1 MYLACHPNTAL
12 FCSVTSCMFYEFFEE
27 SKHAL
32 FNVVSKDHTA
42 IHLRNT
48 TLIEKYNYSKSQLES
63 LAVDCTPFNGGECSI
78 DSKFT
83 YLFFVICL
91 PTKHLRVLRNSLK
104 HICAFEI
111 ELDFESFGFWGK
123 GKSRVLR
130 QKPLRAKG
138 RTNNKL
144 NPCMASMP
152 GFKPGPH
159 WGEGSALAT
168 ALHLL
173 SLNNMR
179 CGKEK

>member
-1 MYLACHPNTAL
+1 MLARTIRILPLAHQSLWSGILFLNLSPWVTNWVNPMYLACHPNTAL

-63 LAVDCTPFNGGECSI
+63 LPLDCTPFNGGQCSI

-111 ELDFESFGFWGK
+111 ELDFESFGF
-123 GKSRVLR
+123 
-130 QKPLRAKG
+130 
-138 RTNNKL
+138 
-144 NPCMASMP
+144 
-152 GFKPGPH
+152 
-159 WGEGSALAT
+159 
-168 ALHLL
+168 
-173 SLNNMR
+173 
-179 CGKEK
+179 